1 MTSCTEEIP
10 RACAVTQ
17 MLSLHVFYRKSGKRY
32 LDLLLSVPGII
43 ALSPLLLVVMVLVS
57 VTSVGGAFFMQDRTG
72 RFGRKFHI
80 VKFRTMLGGDSR
92 ESALITAANDSR
104 ITVVGRWLRKVKID
118 ELPQLVNVIRG
129 DMSLVGPRPEV
140 PKFTSLY
147 TEQQREV
154 LQVRPG
160 ITGPAA
166 IAFVDEEQLLAG
178 QLDQDAFYR
187 NQILPAKLALDLAY
201 CRDFSLTGDL
211 KLMFQSVFRVFLRL
225 WPATSPRRV
234 ERKIYD

>member
-1 MTSCTEEIP
+1 
-10 RACAVTQ
+10 
-17 MLSLHVFYRKSGKRY
+17 MLSLRAFYRKSGKRY

-72 RFGRKFHI
+72 RFGRRFHI
-80 VKFRTMLGGDSR
+80 VKFRTMFSPDAR

-104 ITVVGRWLRKVKID
+104 ITVVGRWLRKAKID

-140 PKFTSLY
+140 PKFTLLY

-160 ITGPAA
+160 K
-166 IAFVDEEQLLAG
+166 
-178 QLDQDAFYR
+178 
-187 NQILPAKLALDLAY
+187 NQSCHRHQTI
-201 CRDFSLTGDL
+201 S
-211 KLMFQSVFRVFLRL
+211 
-225 WPATSPRRV
+225 RRI
-234 ERKIYD
+234 ESKQ